1 MERYMAPAAA
11 RAAKIVESVDTI
23 VLFLLPEVVTNRG
36 EWASFRDKQRYMAF
50 GEEQA
55 RAVLAGLPEQY
66 RGTGID
72 VKLFPEE
79 YGGVCTYTGSSHH
92 VGVQFHQG
100 ARLLP
105 PGSASMSDCVF
116 IPGFAVLVEAQDQE
130 GTAAI
135 LQSAVNQFYVQMSL
149 DTSQWCVRRGDRTG
163 VKEEGRSVLT
173 PYLPP
178 GTEVQTM
185 HADVTSGVYTESV
198 IL

>member
-1 MERYMAPAAA
+1 MAPAAA
-11 RAAKIVESVDTI
+11 RTAKIPESVETI
-23 VLFLLPEVVTNRG
+23 VLFLLPDVVANRG
-36 EWASFRDKQRYMAF
+36 EWASFRNKQRYMEF
-50 GEEQA
+50 GEQQA
-55 RAVLAGLPEQY
+55 RAYLEGLPKQY
-66 RGTGID
+66 HGTGID

-79 YGGVCTYTGSSHH
+79 YGGICTYTGSSHH

-105 PGSASMSDCVF
+105 PGSGSMRDCVF
-116 IPGFAVLVEAQDQE
+116 IPGFAVLIEAQDQE

-163 VKEEGRSVLT
+163 IKEEGRSVLT

-178 GTEVQTM
+178 GTEVRTM
-185 HADVTSGVYTESV
+185 HADAGTGVYTERV